1 MINLHYFLST
11 IREVLFDLLVRE
23 LEYLKPI
30 VESSLRCFGLSEIIY
45 NFLVRESLLNILV
58 VEVDDS
64 VAIWEGLTLYTVVKN
79 DFLFAI
85 SIYSLNFSITTN
97 VLVNDLSCC
106 WSLCMVFSWEFKSKI
121 FLFFFTCLV
130 LIVIL
135 FFVFIFLFLLHVV
148 SLFNFKLFLFLF
160 IILVMVD
167 LDFRTIN
174 FISMFT

>member
-58 VEVDDS
+58 VEIDDS
-64 VAIWEGLTLYTVVKN
+64 VSIWEGLTLYTVVKN
-79 DFLFAI
+79 DFLFAV
-85 SIYSLNFSITTN
+85 SIHSLNFSITTN
-97 VLVNDLSCC
+97 VLINNLSCC
-106 WSLCMVFSWEFKSKI
+106 RSLCMVFGREFKSKI
-121 FLFFFTCLV
+121 FLFFFTRLV

-167 LDFRTIN
+167 LNFRTIN